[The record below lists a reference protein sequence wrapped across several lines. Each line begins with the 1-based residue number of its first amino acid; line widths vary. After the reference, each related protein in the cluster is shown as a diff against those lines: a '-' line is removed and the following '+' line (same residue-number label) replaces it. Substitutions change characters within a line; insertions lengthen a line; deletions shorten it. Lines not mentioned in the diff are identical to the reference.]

1 MVLCRLERGDRH
13 RVDDVTHERTPGQI
27 VDRSPQSLQHRS
39 DGDRPGRTLDRLVGV
54 VAGVEVREHED
65 GGPARDLA
73 AGQLRACD
81 ARVDGRVV
89 LDRAV
94 HGQGGPAFAHQRS
107 RRPDLVDVGALAGV
121 AGRVGQHRD
130 TGLDAVEMVDLLRRV
145 KADRPDLLVL
155 DFLIQDE
162 GKGWQFLQMLR
173 MDRETRDIPV
183 VVCTAAVKLVED
195 LQTHLDTMGVGVV
208 LKPFDIDHLLA
219 EINKMWRTQ
228 DPG

>member
-1 MVLCRLERGDRH
+1 MPAATILAESGAARILFRARAACCRFR
-13 RVDDVTHERTPGQI
+13 I
-27 VDRSPQSLQHRS
+27 VQ
-39 DGDRPGRTLDRLVGV
+39 
-54 VAGVEVREHED
+54 
-65 GGPARDLA
+65 
-73 AGQLRACD
+73 QL
-81 ARVDGRVV
+81 
-89 LDRAV
+89 LY
-94 HGQGGPAFAHQRS
+94 HPAHQREIADGIES
-107 RRPDLVDVGALAGV
+107 GSGKGV
-121 AGRVGQHRD
+121 AKTGNHNQKHIFVINDTIAILELFTALLEDEGYRVSTDGF
-130 TGLDAVEMVDLLRRV
+130 TIEMVELLRRV

-195 LQTHLDTMGVGVV
+195 LQPHLDAMGVGVV

-219 EINKMWRTQ
+219 EIDKMWRTQ